1 MYKNLTSGN
10 NIIENYVE
18 GSELGIM
25 FNRANSEIFSPKTTD
40 INKIIDLLEKEI
52 KKLYN
57 LGFVWEMDRNI
68 EITNGRFKEGLKCP
82 RCGDSHLNKNGIT
95 NGRQRYICKNCK
107 RTFDE
112 RTLSPLSN
120 TKLSLEKWIKYC
132 KFMVQGGSIRECAK
146 EVSVSVP
153 TSFFMR
159 HRILDVMNLY
169 LKDEILE
176 GVVETELCYLNESFK
191 GARIS
196 EYYFST
202 FDKRKAE
209 NHHFVY
215 NRIPS
220 IENSMKNV
228 KQNQICIN
236 TAIDRKGNILT
247 RIVDN
252 NFPIIH
258 KREPKNIVS
267 FFEVKV
273 KPNVILC
280 THRLQDYMKVAR
292 NLNLKMVKVS
302 MGSKK
307 RIYSIRNVSTYNR
320 KLRKWIK
327 NFNGVATKYLNNYL
341 SWFKFLY
348 QSDKFKTLGRVKD
361 IFMKFATE
369 DLYVTKD
376 MIKNR
381 YVELI

>member
-1 MYKNLTSGN
+1 
-10 NIIENYVE
+10 
-18 GSELGIM
+18 M
-25 FNRANSEIFSPKTTD
+25 FNEKNSEIFSPKEAD
-40 INKIIDLLEKEI
+40 IDKITRLLQKEI
-52 KKLYN
+52 KNLYN
-57 LGFVWEMDRNI
+57 LGFYYEKDRNK
-68 EITNGRFKEGLKCP
+68 EILNNRFKEGLKCP
-82 RCGDSHLNKNGIT
+82 KCGHTHLNKNGIT
-95 NGRQRYICKNCK
+95 NGRQRYICKNCR

-132 KFMVQGGSIRECAK
+132 KFMVQGGSIRECAR

-191 GARIS
+191 GSKIN
-196 EYYFST
+196 EQYFTT
-202 FDKRKAE
+202 FDKSRAGLL
-209 NHHFVY
+209 HIVY
-215 NRIPS
+215 NRIPES
-220 IENSMKNV
+220 IKNSMKNV

-236 TAIDRKGNILT
+236 TALDRKGHILT

-252 NFPIIH
+252 DFSVIY
-258 KREPKNIVS
+258 KRETKNIVS
-267 FFEVKV
+267 FFEGKV
-273 KPNVILC
+273 KPDVILC
-280 THRLQDYMKVAR
+280 TCRPWEYNEVGRKLKLQVK
-292 NLNLKMVKVS
+292 KVS
-302 MGSKK
+302 LVSKG
-307 RIYSIRNVSTYNR
+307 IYGRDEVYKYNN
-320 KLRKWIK
+320 KLRDWMK

-348 QSDKFKTLGRVKD
+348 QSYKFRYLSRIKELF
-361 IFMKFATE
+361 IKFATE
-369 DLYVTKD
+369 NLYITKD